1 MLLAWQ
7 HVCLQYTNSSW
18 QNSMSWTWPHDV
30 LKWKIVT
37 HVSYTLEAFHSLLCV
52 RSWRIADC
60 WHGSGCLSDPVTTQL
75 CQSAVFFTFIGSFF
89 RHSSGLK
96 VYHRSHSLC
105 PVSPVAAWSYRIV
118 YFLWSPRCSKDCFP
132 FIYYCL
138 QFCMRHFIVFCPQ
151 LYSTW

>member
-1 MLLAWQ
+1 MSMLLAWQ

-52 RSWRIADC
+52 WSWRIADC

-75 CQSAVFFTFIGSFF
+75 CQSAIFFTFIGSFF

-105 PVSPVAAWSYRIV
+105 PVSPVAAWSYHVAAKHVSPLYITV
-118 YFLWSPRCSKDCFP
+118 YSSVCVISLFFVPN
-132 FIYYCL
+132 FIL
-138 QFCMRHFIVFCPQ
+138 HDNV
-151 LYSTW
+151 